1 LSANHYVGVQVK
13 DENGGVEIFDKCI
26 VSTSAPKALQMLG
39 EEDSTAEERRI
50 LGAFKYST
58 RYQPSWIAEHGVG
71 YSFESS
77 SNFLF
82 CLFKAWI
89 DWHAVILLHK
99 YY

>member
-26 VSTSAPKALQMLG
+26 VSTRAPKALQMLG
-39 EEDSTAEERRI
+39 EEDSTAEERHI

-58 RYQPSWIAEHGVG
+58 RYQAFWIAEHGN
-71 YSFESS
+71 SS

-82 CLFKAWI
+82 CLFKA
-89 DWHAVILLHK
+89 
-99 YY
+99 